1 MRIFQSDAIKKKGE
15 IKGYNILIIDGEK
28 QYSDTAENFKLDGG
42 ATIETA
48 IIYNDDDG
56 FCVIDNQYK
65 EYPNNEF
72 NGYIDNIDTYIA
84 AKEERTYV
92 EPPEPT
98 EDEKLQLEASIAKSQ
113 LKEKAVTVMMMSL
126 VGGDTTEAQTEY
138 QTSVM
143 ALSDGVALK
152 IPDIFPTWSGDSKEY
167 KKGERLNYNGTL
179 YKVLQDH
186 TSQSTWT
193 PTDAPSLFAK
203 VLTST
208 DGTIP
213 EWEQPDST
221 NGYMKGDKVQFEG
234 KIYESTIDNNV
245 WSPTA
250 YPQGWKEITEQE
262 ETEGAAQ
269 SKEDLEAIALT

>member
-1 MRIFQSDAIKKKGE
+1 MRIFQSDPVKKKGK
-15 IKGYNILIIDGEK
+15 ITGYNILIIDREK

-42 ATIETA
+42 ATIETP
-48 IIYNDDDG
+48 IIYNDDEG
-56 FCVIDNQYK
+56 FCVINNQYK
-65 EYPNNEF
+65 EYPNTEF
-72 NGYIDNIDTYIA
+72 NDYIDKIDTYIA

-92 EPPEPT
+92 EPT
-98 EDEKLQLEASIAKSQ
+98 EDEKLQIEASIAKSQ

-152 IPDIFPTWSGDSKEY
+152 IPDVFPTWSGDSKEY

-186 TSQSTWT
+186 TSQATWT
-193 PTDAPSLFAK
+193 PTDPPSLFAK

-213 EWEQPDST
+213 EWEQPGST
-221 NGYMKGDKVQFEG
+221 NGYMTGDKVKFEG
-234 KIYESTIDNNV
+234 KIYESIIDNNV
-245 WSPTA
+245 WSPAA
-250 YPQGWKEITEQE
+250 YPQGWKEITD
-262 ETEGAAQ
+262 TEGTEEQ
-269 SKEDLEAIALT
+269 TN